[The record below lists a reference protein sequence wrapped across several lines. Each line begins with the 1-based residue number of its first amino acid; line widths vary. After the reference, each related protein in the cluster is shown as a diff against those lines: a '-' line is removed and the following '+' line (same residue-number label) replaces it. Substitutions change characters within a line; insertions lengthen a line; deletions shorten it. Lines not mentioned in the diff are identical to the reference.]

1 MDLHLA
7 FRPFSFFLD
16 NLDTKHSEHFTTRII
31 FYLIR
36 HTWSAPFR
44 YFQHLSTSFNVC
56 FLKILQ
62 ATRFIHRPPRPPSL
76 VELLCPGHGLAQA
89 RADHRSQLGHRLGHG
104 HGTGR
109 EGLGG
114 AAPVPIAT
122 EAARNPGG
130 HEIGDWR

>member
-1 MDLHLA
+1 MA

-31 FYLIR
+31 FYLILGVLNFNIFQR
-36 HTWSAPFR
+36 MFPQDSLSHPF
-44 YFQHLSTSFNVC
+44 HPSSTV
-56 FLKILQ
+56 
-62 ATRFIHRPPRPPSL
+62 RPPRPPSL
-76 VELLCPGHGLAQA
+76 VELLCPGHVRLAQA